1 MICANSID
9 GKNACQGDSG
19 GPLICLENGLPVL
32 TGVTSFGEKCG
43 KPPGIFTRVTSY
55 LSWIKSQ
62 MEPPLAQPP
71 QTCTTA
77 TTTTTTTTTKSTT
90 TTTTTTTTTQQTQV
104 CGEPMWIG
112 DGNCDD
118 ENNFEECDYDDGD
131 CCTDKLHLHCK
142 KCECK
147 EPQVCPRP
155 YWVGDGNCDD
165 ENNIAACNFDDNDCC
180 EDTNHNYC
188 KECKCIRF

>member
-1 MICANSID
+1 MWQAPRNFHKSYILSFMDQI
-9 GKNACQGDSG
+9 S
-19 GPLICLENGLPVL
+19 NGLYKFRFKVL
-32 TGVTSFGEKCG
+32 KLQNGS
-43 KPPGIFTRVTSY
+43 S
-55 LSWIKSQ
+55 LSLQ
-62 MEPPLAQPP
+62 EPPLAQPP

-77 TTTTTTTTTKSTT
+77 TTTTTTTTTKPTT